1 MEQMVPV
8 FMTAADQ
15 LIVIAAVMGKI
26 VADFGNLARIVRMN
40 PGISAGAHHFKGSL
54 TAQPGQMTEP
64 VRHQEGDDLFIL
76 ELMNDERN
84 GHRFVG
90 FSGFVGKLIHRTIL
104 LFGCSSCRLYSI
116 IS

>member
-1 MEQMVPV
+1 
-8 FMTAADQ
+8 
-15 LIVIAAVMGKI
+15 MGKI
-26 VADFGNLARIVRMN
+26 VADFGNFARIVRMN
-40 PGISAGAHHFKGSL
+40 PGISAGAHHFKGPL

-90 FSGFVGKLIHRTIL
+90 FSEFVGKLIHRAFL
-104 LFGCSSCRLYSI
+104 LFGCSIWWKIFNYIMNCMMI
-116 IS
+116 KG